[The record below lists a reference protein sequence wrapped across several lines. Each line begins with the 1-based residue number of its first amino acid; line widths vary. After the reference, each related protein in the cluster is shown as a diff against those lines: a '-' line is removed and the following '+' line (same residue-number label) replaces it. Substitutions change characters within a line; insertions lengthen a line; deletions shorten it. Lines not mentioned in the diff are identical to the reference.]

1 MKFDIIFVLSGSL
14 RFFATKNNRPE
25 TISTLFV
32 ANLIE
37 VTNGKYYTFV
47 KSYAFAIRFFCYL
60 ELRDKLKGQKTWPQ
74 KDEEG
79 KEKALEGLICISKIP
94 DIIYPKH

>member
-60 ELRDKLKGQKTWPQ
+60 ELRDKLKGQNMAAKGRR
-74 KDEEG
+74 G
-79 KEKALEGLICISKIP
+79 KRKSIGRTYL
-94 DIIYPKH
+94 Y